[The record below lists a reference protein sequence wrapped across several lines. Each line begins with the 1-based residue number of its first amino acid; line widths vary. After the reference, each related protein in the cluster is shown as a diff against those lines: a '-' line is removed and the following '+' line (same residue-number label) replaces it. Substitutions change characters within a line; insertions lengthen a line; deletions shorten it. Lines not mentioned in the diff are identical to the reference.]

1 MRGKTVKSGEEEKQL
16 QVLAGNDFKSILLHL
31 PEWREPDFKT
41 GAFNRS
47 AIPPLRILA
56 EASALSPRAGYF
68 VQMAVTNR
76 PSALGISPLIFSP
89 AWRVRS
95 QRNASRVKR

>member
-47 AIPPLRILA
+47 AIPPLSIL
-56 EASALSPRAGYF
+56 
-68 VQMAVTNR
+68 T
-76 PSALGISPLIFSP
+76 
-89 AWRVRS
+89 
-95 QRNASRVKR
+95 